1 MKHWFN
7 TAAFAAPSLDKFG
20 NAFGSASRN
29 SIPGPGTI
37 QNNMSLSK
45 TMQLG
50 ETRSF
55 EIRATASNVFNT
67 VQYSGVDTTLFTGL
81 EATRT
86 NPFGQVTSVGA
97 MRSFQFNARFRF

>member
-1 MKHWFN
+1 MEHWFN
-7 TAAFAAPSLDKFG
+7 TSAFTSPAGLYG
-20 NAFGSASRN
+20 TASRN

-55 EIRATASNVFNT
+55 EMRATANNVFNT
-67 VQYSGVDTTLFTGL
+67 VQYSGVDTTLFTGA
-81 EATRT
+81 EA
-86 NPFGQVTSVGA
+86 NFASPFGQVTSVGS
-97 MRSFQFNARFRF
+97 MRSFQFSARFRV